1 MRIQKTTVASIS
13 SSTLPVLFFLRL
25 ESSPS
30 HLPRHEGM
38 NRNYS
43 HHTVASGV
51 FFRHVGALYPM
62 QIISPMI
69 YTMDLVDRSK
79 NTSDTRL
86 LRAYTA
92 HLIVHGQRDFVKV
105 AASLNDLACTSVAP
119 IDRPC
124 TVTKEDLDSSSSS
137 R

>member
-38 NRNYS
+38 TRNYS
-43 HHTVASGV
+43 HPTVASGV

-79 NTSDTRL
+79 I
-86 LRAYTA
+86 RAILGCYVFIL

-105 AASLNDLACTSVAP
+105 AASLNDFACTSVAP

>member
-1 MRIQKTTVASIS
+1 MQVIS
-13 SSTLPVLFFLRL
+13 S
-25 ESSPS
+25 
-30 HLPRHEGM
+30 
-38 NRNYS
+38 
-43 HHTVASGV
+43 
-51 FFRHVGALYPM
+51 
-62 QIISPMI
+62 MI

-79 NTSDTRL
+79 TTSDTRL

-105 AASLNDLACTSVAP
+105 AASLNDLAGTFVAP

-124 TVTKEDLDSSSSS
+124 TVVKEDLDSISSL